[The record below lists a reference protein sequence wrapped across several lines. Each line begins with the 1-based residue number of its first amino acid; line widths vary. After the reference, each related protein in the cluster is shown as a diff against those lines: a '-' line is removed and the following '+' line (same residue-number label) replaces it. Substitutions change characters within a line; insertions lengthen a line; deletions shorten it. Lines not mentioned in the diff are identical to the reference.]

1 MNLNEPNN
9 YTCLRFLLFIFYKL
23 NHLTLIPRNLP
34 KMKFFTIYDPKVDS
48 KFMMCYLE
56 IENVPVEEL
65 KLYEK
70 SNRNM
75 IGNIKLRDTI
85 REHYARF
92 KETRN
97 VRMEEFFNR
106 QIVIGRKSRDHEYVN
121 LNVRQI
127 TRIPLFLVKNR
138 KDRFVY
144 GYDLSD
150 FRATKPIQMPL
161 DMILDLYGMHG
172 PLDWTN
178 LPENVETYEMRNN
191 GPVATNENAG
201 LSNVPNPAL
210 IGYTEDNCYWITHR
224 DLIETIY
231 TCKKYPGK
239 CLYETNDSSNF
250 KRHVAACTD
259 KPIVKCRQ
267 VSI

>member
-1 MNLNEPNN
+1 
-9 YTCLRFLLFIFYKL
+9 
-23 NHLTLIPRNLP
+23 
-34 KMKFFTIYDPKVDS
+34 MKFFTIYDPKVDS

-56 IENVPVEEL
+56 IEKVPVEEL

-85 REHYARF
+85 REQYARF

-106 QIVIGRKSRDHEYVN
+106 QIIIGKKSRENENVK

-127 TRIPLFLVKNR
+127 TRTPLFLVKNR
-138 KDRFVY
+138 SDRFVY
-144 GYDLSD
+144 GYDMSD
-150 FRATKPIQMPL
+150 FRATKPIQMPIH
-161 DMILDLYGMHG
+161 MILDLYGILG

-178 LPENVETYEMRNN
+178 LPENIETYEMRNN

-201 LSNVPNPAL
+201 LSNAPNPVL

-231 TCKKYPGK
+231 TCQKYPGK
-239 CLYETNDSSNF
+239 CLYETNNVTNF
-250 KRHVAACTD
+250 KRYVKACTD

-267 VSI
+267 VSISYILQYMISNF

>member
-85 REHYARF
+85 REHYA
-92 KETRN
+92 
-97 VRMEEFFNR
+97 
-106 QIVIGRKSRDHEYVN
+106 H
-121 LNVRQI
+121 L
-127 TRIPLFLVKNR
+127 
-138 KDRFVY
+138 
-144 GYDLSD
+144 
-150 FRATKPIQMPL
+150 
-161 DMILDLYGMHG
+161 
-172 PLDWTN
+172 
-178 LPENVETYEMRNN
+178 
-191 GPVATNENAG
+191 
-201 LSNVPNPAL
+201 
-210 IGYTEDNCYWITHR
+210 
-224 DLIETIY
+224 
-231 TCKKYPGK
+231 
-239 CLYETNDSSNF
+239 
-250 KRHVAACTD
+250 
-259 KPIVKCRQ
+259 
-267 VSI
+267 